1 MFEDGGIIPKCSNG
15 LDGKTI
21 HLYNS
26 NKRSLI
32 KGIVLIITKCS

>member
-1 MFEDGGIIPKCSNG
+1 MFEDKRIIPDCFNG
-15 LDGKTI
+15 QDSETI
-21 HLYNS
+21 HLYDV